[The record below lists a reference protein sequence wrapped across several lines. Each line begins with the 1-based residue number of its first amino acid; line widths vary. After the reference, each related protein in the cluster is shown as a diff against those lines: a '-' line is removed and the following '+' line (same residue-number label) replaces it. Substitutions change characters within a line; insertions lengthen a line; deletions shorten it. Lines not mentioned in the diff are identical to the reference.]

1 MLRKMCLQKKLEL
14 KFCAPT
20 IFSVGISM
28 LFAGKLQLPVPTT
41 FLTYDTAEQFHIMQ
55 GTV

>member
-1 MLRKMCLQKKLEL
+1 MCLQKKLEL